1 MIDVE
6 ELQSMAK
13 SLAKRV
19 RALAATG
26 QDQNACEPFVNGAK
40 DAAKILD
47 AIGKALE
54 SPFIRVPTI
63 RGDGEDRQSPR
74 AVAQKMSDAFGAR
87 VAANT
92 EEKFRD
98 AAQSVL
104 LSGRCGAIG
113 FSDLLGF
120 LGSIGKSGVLWVN
133 SPGEK
138 FTILIHDGAV
148 VHASSDNAPR
158 EDQLGN
164 VLVHLGAITRQALD
178 RFLEQ
183 HSRWSGKI
191 GAALEKQSLV
201 SREQLVQALEYQ
213 IQRLFDRIG
222 SAENAT
228 FTFNEENVAAMD
240 GMVQMDVVHL
250 LLETAR
256 RRDESEKG

>member
-26 QDQNACEPFVNGAK
+26 QDQNACEPFMNGAK
-40 DAAKILD
+40 DAARILD
-47 AIGKALE
+47 AIAKALE
-54 SPFIRVPTI
+54 SPFVCVPTI
-63 RGDGEDRQSPR
+63 RGDSEDRHSPR
-74 AVAQKMSDAFGAR
+74 AVAQKMSDALGTHSGAT
-87 VAANT
+87 ND
-92 EEKFRD
+92 EKFRD
-98 AAQSVL
+98 AAQSVV
-104 LSGRCGAIG
+104 LSGRCGAIAFG
-113 FSDLLGF
+113 DLLAF

-138 FTILIHDGAV
+138 FTILLHDGAV
-148 VHASSDNAPR
+148 VHASSDHAPR

-164 VLVHLGAITRQALD
+164 VLVKLGAISREDLE

-183 HSRWSGKI
+183 HSRWAGKI
-191 GAALEKQSLV
+191 GAALEKRALV
-201 SREQLVQALEYQ
+201 SRDQLVLALEHQ

-222 SAENAT
+222 AAENAT
-228 FTFNEENVAAMD
+228 FTFNEANVAAMD
-240 GMVQMDVVHL
+240 GVVQMDVVQL

-256 RRDESEKG
+256 RRDEHDRG